1 MPKKLI
7 LVFAIVM
14 FFLEYS
20 FALAELRINEILYS
34 PVSNQWIEIYNA
46 GDSEIDI
53 TKYKILDSGA
63 QVNGH
68 GIIAAGGS
76 NFVSSHE
83 FVVVAKVPDNFNFTV
98 WKSALGIKVAGDTV
112 ILRDPSGEFS
122 DDIVSISEGSA
133 IDGNSLQLIN
143 GSWIAAAPTPGQTNQ
158 TSSSDDNNNDDDN
171 SSDSSSGSDSSSTSN
186 STETAIKTS
195 SKIKTEITVR
205 DIAYVGIPLAF
216 QGRMTQ
222 DGRAM
227 SHGRYFWNFGDGDFR
242 EVKVINIDKFTH
254 TYYYPG
260 EYTVIFEY
268 YPDHFAD
275 MPDASEKIN
284 IKVIEPQISI
294 SRVGDAGDF
303 FVELA
308 NNTSYEVDISGWLLS
323 SNSRSF
329 TVPKNT
335 IIGANKKMIISGR
348 TSGLTIYDLTG
359 LKLLTPQNGVAFV
372 YSPYS
377 APQASRTVTTVKK
390 NASETTARAAMP
402 DPGENLLAA
411 ANEAEVDSHLPWPVY
426 LISVLFI
433 SASAFAVYFIR
444 RKKTSSP
451 GSDFEILD
459 E

>member
-20 FALAELRINEILYS
+20 FALADVVINEF
-34 PVSNQWIEIYNA
+34 VSDPDSGSEWIELFNDSSA
-46 GDSEIDI
+46 EVSLSDWSWTDLASPGGETEHESSPRSLSGTVSAAGFFVLEMNNVLNNSGDSIGLYNGASLIDRV
-53 TKYKILDSGA
+53 TFGSVDGYSQDLALPAKGKSGA
-63 QVNGH
+63 L
-68 GIIAAGGS
+68 I
-76 NFVSSHE
+76 
-83 FVVVAKVPDNFNFTV
+83 
-98 WKSALGIKVAGDTV
+98 
-112 ILRDPSGEFS
+112 SG
-122 DDIVSISEGSA
+122 
-133 IDGNSLQLIN
+133 N
-143 GSWIAAAPTPGQTNQ
+143 WQTNQ
-158 TSSSDDNNNDDDN
+158 ESTKGAVNPFSNSSDDNNNDDDN
-171 SSDSSSGSDSSSTSN
+171 SSDSSSGSDSSSTSS

-348 TSGLTIYDLTG
+348 TSGLTIYDLAG

-390 NASETTARAAMP
+390 NAPETTARAAMP